1 MDKIFRNPNPCF
13 QNYGNLAEAAYELDP
28 YSTAMKVNVALE
40 KKKKEK
46 ELLEKK
52 RMITSRQN
60 YGL

>member
-40 KKKKEK
+40 KKKIYQFK
-46 ELLEKK
+46 
-52 RMITSRQN
+52 
-60 YGL
+60 